1 MKPPKFLYFD
11 LGKVL
16 LDFSVERMVR
26 QLAEVAGA
34 DRDRVAAV
42 VFDEG
47 LQERY
52 ESGLISNREFYETFC
67 ERTGLDGGSRPDA
80 DALLEAGSDIFE
92 INVPMIP
99 VVAQL
104 REAGYRMGILSNTCD
119 CHWEFCLRRYR
130 LLSESFSVHALSFR
144 IHAAKPSAA
153 IFRAAA
159 KLADVDPRD
168 VFFVDDIAGHVAGA
182 KAAGFDAV
190 QYTSTREL
198 VAELWKRA
206 IRFNY

>member
-1 MKPPKFLYFD
+1 MKRPKFLYFD

-16 LDFSVERMVR
+16 LDFDVEQMVR

-34 DRDRVAAV
+34 DHDRVAAV

-52 ESGLISNREFYETFC
+52 ESGQISNREFYETFC
-67 ERTGLDGGSRPDA
+67 ERTGLNGNSRPDM
-80 DALLEAGSDIFE
+80 DALLQAGSDIFE
-92 INVPMIP
+92 INLSMVP
-99 VVAQL
+99 VVAHL

-119 CHWEFCLRRYR
+119 CHWEFCIERYR
-130 LLSESFSVHALSFR
+130 FLSESFPVHALSFR
-144 IHAAKPSAA
+144 IHAAKPSSA
-153 IFRAAA
+153 IFHAAA
-159 KLADVDPRD
+159 ELAGVDPQD

-182 KAAGFDAV
+182 KSAGFDAV

-198 VAELWKRA
+198 VGELWERG